1 MTDNF
6 VLHPQTKRAVE
17 GYLQSPAHA
26 VLIVGAHGIGK
37 GSVATYLAAQ
47 LLKLSDA
54 TALEVYPHFKR
65 IAPPDKE
72 SVSIEVIRKLQQ
84 FVRLRTT
91 GHATIRRAIIV
102 EHADTMTAEAQ
113 NAFLKLLEEPPK
125 DTVIILTAAQVH
137 DMLPTI
143 RSRVQT
149 LAVTPPA
156 KTDLATFFAKDHS
169 VAQITQ
175 AYFLSGGLP
184 GLMTALLAGD
194 ESHPL
199 LQSVTQAKQVLQQS
213 LFERLITV
221 EAVSKDKASAVLFC
235 EALGRIAEAGI
246 GQASA
251 KHDDKRLRQWHKIR
265 KETYEAQEAFT
276 ANANTKLVLT
286 NLLLQL

>member
-1 MTDNF
+1 MTDSF
-6 VLHPQTKRAVE
+6 VLHAQTKSAVE
-17 GYLQSPAHA
+17 GYLQSPSHA

-37 GSVATYLAAQ
+37 GSVATHLATQ
-47 LLKLSDA
+47 LLKLKDA
-54 TALEVYPHFKR
+54 TALEGYPHFKR
-65 IAPPDKE
+65 IAPTEKE
-72 SVSIEVIRKLQQ
+72 SVSIETIRSLQQ

-91 GHATIRRAIIV
+91 GRAAIRRVIV
-102 EHADTMTAEAQ
+102 IEHADTMTTEAQ
-113 NAFLKLLEEPPK
+113 NAFLKLLEEPPE
-125 DTVIILTAAQVH
+125 DTAVIMTAAHLH
-137 DMLPTI
+137 DLLPTI

-149 LAVTPPA
+149 LAITPPA
-156 KTDLATFFAKDHS
+156 KADLSKYFSNDYSA
-169 VAQITQ
+169 AQITQ

-213 LFERLITV
+213 LFERLVTI
-221 EAVSKDKASAVLFC
+221 EAVSKDKTSAVLFC

-246 GQASA
+246 GQAST
-251 KHDDKRLRQWHKIR
+251 KNDDKRLRQWHKIR
-265 KETYEAQEAFT
+265 KETYEAQEAFN